1 MLPRLPALAGSDIF
15 ALGILAYQMLT
26 GRLPYGGEAARARTA
41 GRQKRLRYVSARH
54 ARPLLPAW
62 VDGALRRATHPDPQR
77 RYEVL
82 SEFVHDLRHPNPAFT
97 ETRGVPLIERDP
109 LLFWRGLSLVL
120 GVTVIVLL
128 ALLVR

>member
-1 MLPRLPALAGSDIF
+1 M
-15 ALGILAYQMLT
+15 
-26 GRLPYGGEAARARTA
+26 
-41 GRQKRLRYVSARH
+41 
-54 ARPLLPAW
+54 
-62 VDGALRRATHPDPQR
+62 RRATHPDPQR

-128 ALLVR
+128 ALLAR